1 MKCTQIKPKLID
13 LILDEIDDV
22 TRKKVQEHLAT
33 CQSCRQELEELSQ
46 TWDELGELPEVEP
59 DPNLK
64 MRFYALMEK
73 YRKSFHKEDEISQ
86 KRWFFRQARFGQPI
100 FQVAMVLIVVV
111 LSVVT
116 GYLYM
121 SNRQQIE
128 EIAILHE
135 KMDKF
140 SQAVTVL
147 AYGERGRV
155 RNLEPL
161 LAGVSAERGPD
172 LIQILLETI
181 TGQGT
186 GDLSLPWRNYLGL
199 SLPASQPFPSK
210 IEEDSFL
217 VRVFLD
223 LFLNSNSKKF

>member
-1 MKCTQIKPKLID
+1 MSPG
-13 LILDEIDDV
+13 
-22 TRKKVQEHLAT
+22 RKFKK
-33 CQSCRQELEELSQ
+33 SQ

-73 YRKSFHKEDEISQ
+73 YRKSFHKEEEISQ
-86 KRWFFRQARFGQPI
+86 KRWFFRQARFGQPV
-100 FQVAMVLIVVV
+100 FQAALVLIVVV

-128 EIAILHE
+128 EITRLHE

-140 SQAVTVL
+140 TQAVTVLAYAERGQAVTVL